1 MNINLA
7 SNIREFRK
15 QRNLTQEQL
24 AEALGIT
31 VGAVYK
37 WESGRSTPEVSLLIE
52 LADMFEVSVDALL
65 GYEVR
70 NNDREHIVARLKK
83 YIYDHVLEEAL
94 QDAEKALKKYPN
106 NFEIVYYCAK
116 LYGTR
121 GIERENVKL
130 LKKALELFQ
139 HAGLLIEQNTDE
151 AISILDIHVQMA
163 EMYSSMGEND
173 KALEILKKNNFCKMN
188 SDVIGS
194 MLASGCNKPDEALP
208 YLSEALLKCVV
219 KQINVASGYL
229 NVYMKKKEYDSALD
243 ILKWVLATFPQLKK
257 SDEPSFLNK
266 TEALFWAS
274 CGEIYLYLEQN
285 ERAKECLHRAKQV
298 AMAFDEN
305 PSYSTDRIRFS
316 VPSEKFS
323 GHDNLGET
331 AMAGIQ
337 KLVIEQGHEEFTK
350 LWEEVNG
357 EELEG

>member
-7 SNIREFRK
+7 NNIREFRK
-15 QRNLTQEQL
+15 QHNLTQEQL
-24 AEALGIT
+24 AEALGVT

-37 WESGRSTPEVSLLIE
+37 WENARSTPEVSLLIE

-83 YIYDHVLEEAL
+83 YIYEHVLEEAL

-121 GIERENVKL
+121 GIELENTKL
-130 LKKALELFQ
+130 LKRALELLR
-139 HAGLLIEQNTDE
+139 HAELLFAQNTDE
-151 AISILDIHVQMA
+151 TISSLDIKIQMA

-194 MLASGCNKPDEALP
+194 MLASGCNKPDEAMP
-208 YLSEALLKCVV
+208 YLSEALLKCLVEQV
-219 KQINVASGYL
+219 NVASGYL
-229 NVYMKKKEYDSALD
+229 NVYMKKKDYNAALD

-257 SDEPSFLNK
+257 PGEPSFLNK
-266 TEALFWAS
+266 TEALFLAA
-274 CGEIYLYLEQN
+274 CGEIYVYLGQK
-285 ERAKECLHRAKQV
+285 ERAKEYLRKAKQA

-305 PSYSTDRIRFS
+305 PSYSTDRIRFT
-316 VPSEKFS
+316 VPSGKFS

-331 AMAGIQ
+331 AMDSIQ
-337 KLVIEQGHEEFTK
+337 KLVCEEVHEEFTK
-350 LWEEVNG
+350 LWEEVRR
-357 EELEG
+357 EEQ